1 MIARTRSGDDRCSS
15 SSFTSTA
22 PPAARSLR
30 FRGIFKLSYLLRGLP
45 GHPLHPPLTDATIG
59 IYTFA
64 TIAGLADV
72 TGISN
77 NAATHGWW
85 LALLTGLIVTVPTAL
100 TGLADWLTL
109 EWGSELWKTATL
121 HLTAMVSATVFF
133 GLAAIFGH
141 DSFKRGDISAGP
153 FVLTLVGFGLLTL
166 GGWLGG
172 TIVFVHGMRVLNL
185 VKAPAVRA
193 VSPVPKP
200 EKEAAEGG

>member
-1 MIARTRSGDDRCSS
+1 V
-15 SSFTSTA
+15 
-22 PPAARSLR
+22 
-30 FRGIFKLSYLLRGLP
+30 KLSYLWKGLP
-45 GHPLHPPLTDATIG
+45 GHPIHPPLTDATIG

-64 TIAGLADV
+64 TIAALADV

-85 LALLTGLIVTVPTAL
+85 LALVTGLVVTVPTAL

-133 GLAAIFGH
+133 GLAALLGH
-141 DSFKRGDISAGP
+141 DSFKRGDVSAGP
-153 FVLTLVGFGLLTL
+153 FVLTIVGFGLLTL

-172 TIVFVHGMRVLNL
+172 TVVFVHGMRVLSL
-185 VKAPAVRA
+185 VKEPAERA

-200 EKEAAEGG
+200 EKEAAEGS